1 MKLVVSLLNFRPGK
15 VGGAETYLRQ
25 LVLHLSQVKCPD
37 DQIVLIVRSDLAEQ
51 FSSPGL
57 ELAPVARGDG
67 RVVMDRCLEAFTPW
81 RARGIERL
89 IDRIAPDVLL
99 FPQQSI
105 FPKRVALARPCV
117 LVAVDVQYLLW
128 PQHMNAFDRRFRPA
142 IYPQSLRNA
151 RKVIAISDFTRGT
164 LIEHCGVDPDKV
176 VTVPLGV
183 AMPDPASVTPYD
195 GIGAPYLYYP
205 AATFVHK
212 DHETLMRTF
221 AALRRERAD
230 GFPYKLVLSGQ
241 QTSQWSALQQLAS
254 ELGIDQQVVHLGFV
268 PFADVHRL
276 YRGASAV
283 VFPTKF
289 EGFGLPVVEATQLE
303 ARVITSRLEIFD
315 ELGVP
320 KRWQIDFAD
329 PTQLLHALSQDG
341 PTVLEKP
348 PMTWSDTARRTLE
361 VCRAAI

>member
-1 MKLVVSLLNFRPGK
+1 VREAGDQVAVMV
-15 VGGAETYLRQ
+15 RQ
-25 LVLHLSQVKCPD
+25 
-37 DQIVLIVRSDLAEQ
+37 DLAEQ
-51 FSSPGL
+51 FAATDGL
-57 ELAPVARGDG
+57 EIATVARGDA
-67 RVVMDRCLEAFTPW
+67 RIVLDRCLEAFTPW

-89 IDRIAPDVLL
+89 IERVAPDVVL

-105 FPKRVALARPCV
+105 FPKDVARLRPSV
-117 LVAVDVQYLLW
+117 LVVVDVQYLIW
-128 PQHMNAFDRRFRPA
+128 PQHMSAFDRRFRPA
-142 IYPQSLRNA
+142 IYPRSLRSA
-151 RKVIAISDFTRGT
+151 RKVIAISEFTRGT
-164 LIEHCGVDPDKV
+164 LIEHCGLAPEKV

-183 AMPDPASVTPYD
+183 AMPDPASVTAYD

-221 AALRRERAD
+221 AALRRERAE
-230 GFPYKLVLSGQ
+230 GFRYKLVLSGQ
-241 QTSQWSALQQLAS
+241 QTSQWAALQQLAS
-254 ELGIDQQVVHLGFV
+254 ELGIDQQVIHLGFV

-289 EGFGLPVVEATQLE
+289 EGFGLPILEATQLG

-329 PTQLLHALSQDG
+329 PAQLLHALSQEG
-341 PTVLEKP
+341 PSALEKP
-348 PMTWSDTARRTLE
+348 PMTWTDTARRTLE